1 MAAVCPAGPEPMM
14 TTLEC
19 IFRDSNAVVERVAG
33 MDESPAAAWF
43 FCLEEA
49 VMAMGTAKAEVRKE
63 DEALF
68 RVEANSLAAGDDS
81 RVW

>member
-1 MAAVCPAGPEPMM
+1 
-14 TTLEC
+14 
-19 IFRDSNAVVERVAG
+19 